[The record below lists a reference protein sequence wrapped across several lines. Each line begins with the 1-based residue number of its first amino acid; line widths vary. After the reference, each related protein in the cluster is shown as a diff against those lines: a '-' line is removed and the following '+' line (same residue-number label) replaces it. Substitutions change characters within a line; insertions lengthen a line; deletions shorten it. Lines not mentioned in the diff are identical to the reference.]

1 MLRSFLLGWY
11 SAIPVILSLAGAA
24 TNIIFVA
31 TKVLSRQTRVATNV
45 LFPKKKNNFFSPAND
60 IILRVSKKENCGL
73 GKKENLPDIFH
84 KTRHTMLAVKCFQ
97 SRSLFCHRSVNT
109 SLVLNPLVCCTL
121 GVWTRM
127 DLLVSKPLN
136 LFYSRIVN
144 TYGVPCFQT
153 R

>member
-1 MLRSFLLGWY
+1 MEVLRSFLLGWY

-45 LFPKKKNNFFSPAND
+45 LFPQKKKNKKQQTNKKQNKTKTKKQTTKKNPTPPAND

-84 KTRHTMLAVKCFQ
+84 KARHTMLAAKCFQ
-97 SRSLFCHRSVNT
+97 SRSLFCHRSENT
-109 SLVLNPLVCCTL
+109 SLVLNPLVCFTL
-121 GVWTRM
+121 GV
-127 DLLVSKPLN
+127 
-136 LFYSRIVN
+136 
-144 TYGVPCFQT
+144 
-153 R
+153 